1 MQFIKQ
7 YWTLNH
13 CQVETNILNAA
24 FNKIQLTIAPFTYRI
39 TFLQV
44 SRNGHRF

>member
-7 YWTLNH
+7 YWTLYH
-13 CQVETNILNAA
+13 CQVEIVILNPA
-24 FNKIQLTIAPFTYRI
+24 FNTIQLAVAPITYRI

-44 SRNGHRF
+44 SRNDHRF